1 MTRRTVAGLLVAGAL
16 VTGGGA
22 VAATS
27 NPAPEQG
34 TSTQAFRLLDGLAY
48 KACSLSPTCRNV

>member
-27 NPAPEQG
+27 TPAQQG
-34 TSTQAFRLLDGLAY
+34 TDTQAFRLLDGLAY